1 MTTLDL
7 FAEHE
12 RDAAGAVIGTGA
24 VVAHATAE
32 LGEQQHDDVVGM
44 VVLAQIGPE
53 RLDALANGAPQKGV
67 PRALPGMR
75 IKGAV
80 VAIEDAAADVGT
92 VRLRDPLELTG
103 DRGVR
108 ILHRR
113 GVFQRRDFDDVLALQ
128 RIDRGLTQIV
138 HDRAAAD
145 RRAIHLGE
153 AIEHS
158 RALVALNLRQEAV
171 ALQRAGYACDGY
183 AGGDQGARQ
192 ARSHADD
199 LHDILLVRVEFARN
213 PAEPPFGA
221 DLDRLAGVPDVHG
234 PEVRPRRLLPADA
247 VQNGELAVIPELLHR
262 RHVIGDAVGLVDVD
276 DVVVRYTD
284 RRPVI
289 AIERVVV
296 GNDCIDIVVPASQ
309 LQNDHTR
316 VSICHS
322 ALLLVWLASIV
333 RRTDTLWWRRS
344 AAASRRHADRRLPN
358 CRCPRISGPIHW
370 PEPATAALCRFRH
383 EPVRAGPD
391 SHRPAGR
398 G

>member
-1 MTTLDL
+1 MAALDL
-7 FAEHE
+7 FAEHK

-53 RLDALANGAPQKGV
+53 RLDALANGTPQQAV
-67 PRALPGMR
+67 PRVLPGMR

-128 RIDRGLTQIV
+128 RIDRGLAQIV

-145 RRAIHLGE
+145 RRAVHLGE

-158 RALVALNLRQEAV
+158 SALVALNLRQEAV
-171 ALQRAGYACDGY
+171 ALQRAGYARDGH

-192 ARSHADD
+192 ARSHTDD
-199 LHDILLVRVEFARN
+199 LHDIFLMRVEFLRDA
-213 PAEPPFGA
+213 AEPTFGA
-221 DLDRLAGVPDVHG
+221 DLDRLAGVPDVHR
-234 PEVRPRRLLPADA
+234 PERGAWRLFPPDTVADRHFA
-247 VQNGELAVIPELLHR
+247 LIPEGLHR
-262 RHVIGDAVGLVDVD
+262 RHVIRNPIGLVEVD
-276 DVVVRYTD
+276 DVVVGDPD
-284 RRPVI
+284 RLPVV
-289 AIERVVV
+289 AVERVVV
-296 GNDCIDIVVPASQ
+296 RNYCIDIVVAAGQ
-309 LQNDHTR
+309 LQNDYAR

-322 ALLLVWLASIV
+322 ALLLV
-333 RRTDTLWWRRS
+333 
-344 AAASRRHADRRLPN
+344 
-358 CRCPRISGPIHW
+358 
-370 PEPATAALCRFRH
+370 
-383 EPVRAGPD
+383 
-391 SHRPAGR
+391 
-398 G
+398 

>member
-1 MTTLDL
+1 
-7 FAEHE
+7 
-12 RDAAGAVIGTGA
+12 
-24 VVAHATAE
+24 
-32 LGEQQHDDVVGM
+32 
-44 VVLAQIGPE
+44 
-53 RLDALANGAPQKGV
+53 
-67 PRALPGMR
+67 MR
-75 IKGAV
+75 VKRAV

-92 VRLRDPLELTG
+92 VRLRDPLQLTG
-103 DRGVR
+103 DRSFR

-171 ALQRAGYACDGY
+171 ALQRAGYACDGH
-183 AGGDQGARQ
+183 AGGNQGARQ

-199 LHDILLVRVEFARN
+199 LNDVFLVRVEFLRD
-213 PAEPPFGA
+213 PAEPTFGP
-221 DLDRLAGVPDVHG
+221 DLDRLAGVPDVHR
-234 PEVRPRRLLPADA
+234 PEMGAWRLFPPDTVADRHFA
-247 VQNGELAVIPELLHR
+247 FVPERLHR
-262 RHVIGDAVGLVDVD
+262 RHVIRDPIGLVEVD
-276 DVVVRYTD
+276 DVVVGNPD
-284 RRPVI
+284 RLPVI
-289 AIERVVV
+289 AVERVVV
-296 GNDCIDIVVPASQ
+296 GNYCIDIVVAAGQ
-309 LQNDHTR
+309 LQNDYTR

-391 SHRPAGR
+391 SHRPVGR

>member
-145 RRAIHLGE
+145 RRTIHLGE

-171 ALQRAGYACDGY
+171 ALQRAGYACDRH

-192 ARSHADD
+192 AWSHADD
-199 LHDILLVRVEFARN
+199 LHDIFFVRVEFLRDAAK
-213 PAEPPFGA
+213 PTFGP
-221 DLDRLAGVPDVHG
+221 DLDRLAGMPDVHR
-234 PEVRPRRLLPADA
+234 PEVGAWRLLPADA
-247 VQNGELAVIPELLHR
+247 MQNGELALIPKRLHR
-262 RHVIGDAVGLVDVD
+262 RHVIGNPIGLVEVD
-276 DVVVRYTD
+276 DVVVGDPD
-284 RRPVI
+284 RLPII
-289 AIERVVV
+289 AVERVVV
-296 GNDCIDIVVPASQ
+296 GNYCIQVVVAAGQ
-309 LQNDHTR
+309 LQNDYTR

-344 AAASRRHADRRLPN
+344 AEASRRHADRRLPN
-358 CRCPRISGPIHW
+358 CRCPKISGPIHW
-370 PEPATAALCRFRH
+370 PEPAAAAWCRFRRG
-383 EPVRAGPD
+383 PVRAGPD